1 MIKWWPINK
10 THNFLFS
17 FNKNRMVEELD
28 DCDFQ
33 GIELEASNDILK
45 DKYRLIGTYVISNW
59 SDE

>member
-33 GIELEASNDILK
+33 GIELEASNDIFE

>member
-59 SDE
+59 NDE